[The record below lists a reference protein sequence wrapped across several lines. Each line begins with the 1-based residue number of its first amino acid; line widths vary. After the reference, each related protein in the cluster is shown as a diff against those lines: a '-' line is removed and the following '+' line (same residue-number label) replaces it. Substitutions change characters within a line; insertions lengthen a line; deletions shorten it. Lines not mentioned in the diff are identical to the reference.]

1 MSFPLFLSYYEDFK
15 QVLIRNGIEFNRLG
29 QREAYY
35 LFREHP
41 GEGSFGE
48 SVRVPANDVLHIYR
62 PLRPGQIRGVPWL
75 STVLL
80 KLYELDQY
88 DDAELVRKKTAAM
101 FAGFITRL
109 DPEANIMGEGESNE
123 QGVALSG
130 LEPGTILL
138 DIDSPGGEVNGL
150 FDLSDFIYEARALK
164 KIVATTN
171 DDAYSAAYAIASSA
185 EKVYVSR
192 TSGVGSIGVI
202 ASHIDQSGFDEKQG
216 IKYTTVFAGSRKK
229 DLNPHEPITSES
241 VESLQK
247 EVDRLYEMFLQL
259 IARNRGLS
267 TEKIRSTEA
276 GLYFGERAI
285 EIGLA
290 DGITTFSEFID
301 NYRRNNMTKTEIKEQ
316 AIDIDDLIEQ
326 GRCLGYE
333 SCRKEVLEV
342 IRLCNLSKM
351 PEKIGEFIEQDV
363 NAKQAQEILMSILA
377 ERTKKTEILSTIPQ
391 NTPEDLMMQVAKS
404 RAKSG
409 IL

>member
-1 MSFPLFLSYYEDFK
+1 MKQQAMWLNRPVMMEQRSFDLLSLHAGTFK
-15 QVLIRNGIEFNRLG
+15 NIKHAVRNNKKGIAVIPIHGILTKNS
-29 QREAYY
+29 EA
-35 LFREHP
+35 FD
-41 GEGSFGE
+41 
-48 SVRVPANDVLHIYR
+48 DVLGMTSYEK
-62 PLRPGQIRGVPWL
+62 IR
-75 STVLL
+75 
-80 KLYELDQY
+80 E
-88 DDAELVRKKTAAM
+88 E
-101 FAGFITRL
+101 IE
-109 DPEANIMGEGESNE
+109 EALIDKEVE
-123 QGVALSG
+123 
-130 LEPGTILL
+130 TIIL

-150 FDLSDFIYEARALK
+150 FDLADFIYSARESGK
-164 KIVATTN
+164 KRIVAIAN

-216 IKYTTVFAGSRKK
+216 IKYTTVFAGNRKN

-241 VESLQK
+241 LESLQG
-247 EVDRLYEMFLQL
+247 EVDRLYEMFVQL
-259 IARNRGLS
+259 IARNRNLS
-267 TEKIRSTEA
+267 TERIKSTEA

-316 AIDIDDLIEQ
+316 AIDIDIEQ

-351 PEKIGEFIEQDV
+351 PEKIGEFIEQNV

-391 NTPEDLMMQVAKS
+391 SSAEDLMMQVAKS
-404 RAKSG
+404 RS
-409 IL
+409 I

>member
-1 MSFPLFLSYYEDFK
+1 MTQINWMNKPMMIEARSFELLSLHAGKQPIFK
-15 QVLIRNGIEFNRLG
+15 NIKHAVRNSERGIKVHGILTKNS
-29 QREAYY
+29 EA
-35 LFREHP
+35 FD
-41 GEGSFGE
+41 
-48 SVRVPANDVLHIYR
+48 DVLGMTSYEK
-62 PLRPGQIRGVPWL
+62 IR
-75 STVLL
+75 
-80 KLYELDQY
+80 E
-88 DDAELVRKKTAAM
+88 E
-101 FAGFITRL
+101 IE
-109 DPEANIMGEGESNE
+109 EALIDEEVE
-123 QGVALSG
+123 
-130 LEPGTILL
+130 TIIL

-164 KIVATTN
+164 KIVAIAN

-216 IKYTTVFAGSRKK
+216 IKYTTVFAGSRKN

-241 VESLQK
+241 LESLQE
-247 EVDRLYEMFLQL
+247 EVDRLYEMFVQL
-259 IARNRGLS
+259 IARNRNLS
-267 TEKIRSTEA
+267 TEKIKSTEA
-276 GLYFGERAI
+276 GLYFGEKAI
-285 EIGLA
+285 EVGLA

-316 AIDIDDLIEQ
+316 AIDIDEQ

-351 PEKIGEFIEQDV
+351 PEKIGEFIEQNV

-391 NTPEDLMMQVAKS
+391 STPEDLMMQVAKS

-409 IL
+409 I

>member
-1 MSFPLFLSYYEDFK
+1 MMIEQRSFDLLSLHVEKHPTFK
-15 QVLIRNGIEFNRLG
+15 NIKHAVRNSERGIKVIPIHGILTKNS
-29 QREAYY
+29 EA
-35 LFREHP
+35 FD
-41 GEGSFGE
+41 
-48 SVRVPANDVLHIYR
+48 DVLGMTSYEK
-62 PLRPGQIRGVPWL
+62 IR
-75 STVLL
+75 
-80 KLYELDQY
+80 KEI
-88 DDAELVRKKTAAM
+88 E
-101 FAGFITRL
+101 
-109 DPEANIMGEGESNE
+109 EALIDEEVE
-123 QGVALSG
+123 
-130 LEPGTILL
+130 IIIL

-150 FDLSDFIYEARALK
+150 FDLADFIYEARALK
-164 KIVATTN
+164 KIIAIAN

-185 EKVYVSR
+185 EKVFVSR

-216 IKYTTVFAGSRKK
+216 IKYTTVFAGSRKN

-241 VESLQK
+241 LESLQE

-259 IARNRGLS
+259 IARNRNLS
-267 TEKIRSTEA
+267 TERIKSTEA

-333 SCRKEVLEV
+333 SCRTEVLEV

-351 PEKIGEFIEQDV
+351 PEKIGEFIEQNV

-391 NTPEDLMMQVAKS
+391 STPEDLMMQVAKS
-404 RAKSG
+404 RG
-409 IL
+409 I

>member
-1 MSFPLFLSYYEDFK
+1 MTTQINWMNKPMMIEQRSFELLSLHAGKHPTFKNIKHTAENNVEKIAIIPIHGILTKKPGAFDDMLGMTSYEQIEEQIK
-15 QVLIRNGIEFNRLG
+15 QALANSSIE
-29 QREAYY
+29 
-35 LFREHP
+35 
-41 GEGSFGE
+41 
-48 SVRVPANDVLHIYR
+48 
-62 PLRPGQIRGVPWL
+62 
-75 STVLL
+75 
-80 KLYELDQY
+80 
-88 DDAELVRKKTAAM
+88 
-101 FAGFITRL
+101 
-109 DPEANIMGEGESNE
+109 
-123 QGVALSG
+123 
-130 LEPGTILL
+130 TILL

-164 KIVATTN
+164 KIVAIAN

-185 EKVYVSR
+185 EKVLVTR

-216 IKYTTVFAGSRKK
+216 IKYTTVFAGSRKN

-241 VESLQK
+241 LESLQE
-247 EVDRLYEMFLQL
+247 EVDRLYEMFVQL
-259 IARNRGLS
+259 IARNRNLS
-267 TEKIRSTEA
+267 TEKIKSTEA
-276 GLYFGERAI
+276 GLYFGEKAI

-316 AIDIDDLIEQ
+316 AIDIDEQ

-391 NTPEDLMMQVAKS
+391 STPEDLMMQVAKS
-404 RAKSG
+404 RG
-409 IL
+409 I

>member
-1 MSFPLFLSYYEDFK
+1 MKQQAIWLNRPVMIEARSFELLSLHTAKHPTFKNIKHTAENNVEKIAIIPIHGILTKKPGAFDDILGMTSYEK
-15 QVLIRNGIEFNRLG
+15 IREEIEKALIDE
-29 QREAYY
+29 EV
-35 LFREHP
+35 E
-41 GEGSFGE
+41 
-48 SVRVPANDVLHIYR
+48 
-62 PLRPGQIRGVPWL
+62 
-75 STVLL
+75 
-80 KLYELDQY
+80 
-88 DDAELVRKKTAAM
+88 
-101 FAGFITRL
+101 
-109 DPEANIMGEGESNE
+109 
-123 QGVALSG
+123 
-130 LEPGTILL
+130 TIIL

-150 FDLSDFIYEARALK
+150 FDLADFIYSARESGK
-164 KIVATTN
+164 KRIIAIAN

-185 EKVYVSR
+185 EKVLVTR

-216 IKYTTVFAGSRKK
+216 IKYTTVFAGKRKN

-241 VESLQK
+241 LESLQE
-247 EVDRLYEMFLQL
+247 EVDRLYEMFVQL
-259 IARNRGLS
+259 IARNRNLS
-267 TEKIRSTEA
+267 TERIKSTEA
-276 GLYFGERAI
+276 GLYFGEKAI

-290 DGITTFSEFID
+290 DGITTFSEFFD
-301 NYRRNNMTKTEIKEQ
+301 NYRSNMTKTEIKEQ
-316 AIDIDDLIEQ
+316 AIDIDEQ

-391 NTPEDLMMQVAKS
+391 STPEDLMMQVAKS

-409 IL
+409 I